1 MASFSRHHENL
12 FTNSCMLFEG
22 FPEKCDALRMMRS
35 NLMERVSSVRWATA
49 WDNHA
54 KPLIYEVIAQK
65 SS

>member
-1 MASFSRHHENL
+1 M
-12 FTNSCMLFEG
+12 FEG
-22 FPEKCDALRMMRS
+22 FPQKCDALRMMRS

-54 KPLIYEVIAQK
+54 KPLIYEVIAQN